1 MVCPLSSVGTG
12 GPQDGRSLGNCKSQ
26 ARSLNSV
33 PNYMGSPGQHFQ
45 RKSNK
50 FKSNFQCTQNRIK
63 YDQDVFYSLGQR
75 FPGLSALHRQPSSFY
90 TPPPPTHKPSPPLPN
105 LSPTV
110 TVSSVAGLSQ
120 GLFWHCQQCSKRK
133 GMFLPARGR
142 ETLSQGHR
150 TEGRGKVCMLAAPEF
165 VTYCPQT

>member
-1 MVCPLSSVGTG
+1 MVTASHRRGLLTQFPTIWVHQGNIFRGNQINLNPIFNALRTGLSMIKMFSIRW
-12 GPQDGRSLGNCKSQ
+12 GRDSQ
-26 ARSLNSV
+26 GSV
-33 PNYMGSPGQHFQ
+33 PS
-45 RKSNK
+45 
-50 FKSNFQCTQNRIK
+50 T
-63 YDQDVFYSLGQR
+63 DSLLP
-75 FPGLSALHRQPSSFY
+75 F